1 MEPQSRERESRMDS
15 FEVEKRDRVTRAEAA
30 TRLRRI
36 ANLLSGEDEEVEFE
50 RGGMK
55 FKLAVPDEVE
65 MKLEIELDDEES
77 ELEIELKW

>member
-1 MEPQSRERESRMDS
+1 MGS
-15 FEVEKRDRVTRAEAA
+15 FEVESRDRVTRAEAA

-36 ANLLSGEDEEVEFE
+36 ANLLAGEEEVEFE

-55 FKLAVPDEVE
+55 FKIDVPPEVE
-65 MKLEIELDDEES
+65 MKVEIELDAKGS

>member
-1 MEPQSRERESRMDS
+1 MES
-15 FEVEKRDRVTRAEAA
+15 FEVEKRDRVSRGEAA

-50 RGGMK
+50 RGEMK
-55 FKLAVPDEVE
+55 FKLAVPDELE
-65 MKLEIELDDEES
+65 MKIEIELGEEN

>member
-1 MEPQSRERESRMDS
+1 MTA
-15 FEVEKRDRVTRAEAA
+15 FEVEKKDRVSRSEAA

-50 RGGMK
+50 RGQTK
-55 FKLAVPDEVE
+55 FKLEVPDELD
-65 MKLEIELDDEES
+65 MKVEIELDDEEC

>member
-1 MEPQSRERESRMDS
+1 MDT

-36 ANLLSGEDEEVEFE
+36 ATILGGEDDEVEFE

-55 FKLAVPDEVE
+55 FKASLPAEFEWKVE
-65 MKLEIELDDEES
+65 LELEDGES

>member
-1 MEPQSRERESRMDS
+1 MDT
-15 FEVEKRDRVTRAEAA
+15 FEVENRDRVSRAEAA

-36 ANLLSGEDEEVEFE
+36 ANLLSSEDEEVEFE

-55 FKLAVPDEVE
+55 FKVSIPAELE
-65 MKLEIELDDEES
+65 MKVELELEGSES